1 MYFYL
6 ISFLSAI
13 FDYISKNI
21 SNNYLSENKIYLL
34 WDYLKL
40 ELSKNKWIAFSL
52 PIEWLLL
59 KIITI
64 IIIILITFYYLN
76 FEKEKNKLFIQIWYW
91 LIIWWAVW
99 NAIERIFVWSV
110 TDFISVKYFAIFN
123 FADIFI
129 NIWVITLIFS
139 ILYYGK
145 QWNK

>member
-129 NIWVITLIFS
+129 NIWVIILIFS